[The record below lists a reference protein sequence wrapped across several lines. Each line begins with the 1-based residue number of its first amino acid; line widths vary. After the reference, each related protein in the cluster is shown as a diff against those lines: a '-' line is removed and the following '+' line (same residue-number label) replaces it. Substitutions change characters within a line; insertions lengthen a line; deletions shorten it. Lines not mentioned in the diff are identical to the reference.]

1 MAQSIVQGLFGPA
14 PWEVQ
19 QQQQAQQQSQAERFA
34 QMDATQRGVMGMN
47 RAGQQMGGLLAEG
60 MGMVNPAVQAAQQ
73 REAAMQGIDWANP
86 ESIMQRANQVTDP
99 RVKMQL
105 TQLAQQM
112 MAEKQKLTLDAQKGA
127 LAERRQSFMENESL
141 EMKKQ
146 QLAQAFEIAKMRS
159 EDTRLGMQQRAEA
172 AKEAN
177 QIKLMMAQMMQEA
190 RMAAIDQRR
199 DAAANKGSVAAEK
212 VVSAKAGLSSTL
224 DDLQAAY
231 DALNQDKGLPSTQRG
246 GLSNIGSYTASSGI
260 GQAAGRMFGTKEQ
273 SQRDLINS
281 SRMLLLNDIKNATGM
296 SAQQMNSNVEL
307 QNWLKALGDPT
318 VGYETATTIIDNIR
332 KKYVDGSQNASGSPT
347 APPVS
352 STPSGGKRIK
362 FDAQGNMVTQ

>member
-14 PWEVQ
+14 PWEI
-19 QQQQAQQQSQAERFA
+19 QQQQAQQQQALAERFA
-34 QMDATQRGVMGMN
+34 QMNATQRGVMGMN
-47 RAGQQMGGLLAEG
+47 RAGQQLGGMFAEG

-73 REAAMQGIDWANP
+73 RDAAMQGIDWANP
-86 ESIMQRANQVTDP
+86 QSIMQRANQVSDP

-105 TQLAQQM
+105 TQMAQQM
-112 MAEKQKLTLDAQKGA
+112 MAEKQQQQLAAQKGA
-127 LAERRQSFMENESL
+127 LAERKQDFQENESMD
-141 EMKKQ
+141 MKRQ

-159 EDTRLGMQQRAEA
+159 EDTRLGMQQRADA

-177 QIKLMMAQMMQEA
+177 QIKLMLGQMMQEA
-190 RMAAIDQRR
+190 RMAGIEQRR
-199 DAAANKGSVAAEK
+199 DAVNAKGAGKPDKVAEAK
-212 VVSAKAGLSSTL
+212 VGLATTL

-231 DALNQDKGLPSTQRG
+231 DSLNQEKGLPSTQRG
-246 GLSNIGSYTASSGI
+246 ALSNVGSYTASSGL
-260 GQAAGRMFGTKEQ
+260 GQVAGRVFGTKEQ
-273 SQRDLINS
+273 SQRDMINS

-332 KKYVDGSQNASGSPT
+332 KKYVDGVGSGVIKPQTPT
-347 APPVS
+347 QS
-352 STPSGGKRIK
+352 STPSGKVVDFGSLK
-362 FDAQGNMVTQ
+362 